1 MWLWLIKSFAINFA
15 AIFVCFYGLEC
26 LGCFWAA
33 GARVAR
39 FIEAMLAF
47 CCFVGGCVDVFLLW
61 SFHSWLNNTFFT
73 IFLSTNP
80 LEAREFLSV
89 YGTRLSLWATLGMFV
104 GLSGVFVYSSLHSK
118 CCNLSLLLC
127 RVVSL
132 VVMVACSAL
141 LAFKLMPNPSPLSYM
156 ADKNML
162 VRYIDV
168 VTQTL
173 AQNNAYI
180 NEYKHISH
188 IIESGTSANIIENF
202 STLPNVVLILGEST
216 QRNYMSLYGYKIDS
230 TPALRALAKRGN
242 LVVFD
247 DVISPHSHTDLSLQK
262 VLTFSNY
269 ENASTPWYMQQNL
282 LDILNSA
289 GYETYWLSNQEAISI
304 YGNAPEIISRR
315 AKHTRFSTLND
326 SFASGRIYD
335 SVLLRLID
343 EARKQP
349 SSKNFYIIHLMG
361 THINYKDRYPSSF
374 AHFNKHSLIQNDLH
388 TYPSNPAQA
397 LSQAALE
404 IKAHYLNAI
413 AYNDHIVS
421 EIIDKFA
428 AVDSVVI
435 YLSDHGDEVFDFRD
449 FVGHTESIGSRFM
462 VEIPFMIYMSD
473 TFKRKHKQLAE
484 QITQARHLPF
494 MTDDFIHTLL
504 DLLGIVSV
512 DSLKS
517 RALFHPSYNAKRPR
531 IYNGQDYD
539 KTLRPIK

>member
-1 MWLWLIKSFAINFA
+1 M
-15 AIFVCFYGLEC
+15 
-26 LGCFWAA
+26 
-33 GARVAR
+33 
-39 FIEAMLAF
+39 
-47 CCFVGGCVDVFLLW
+47 
-61 SFHSWLNNTFFT
+61 
-73 IFLSTNP
+73 
-80 LEAREFLSV
+80 
-89 YGTRLSLWATLGMFV
+89 YGTRLSLWAALGMFA
-104 GLSGVFVYSSLHSK
+104 GLSGVFVYSSLHSR
-118 CCNLSLLLC
+118 CCNLYSLLLC

-180 NEYKHISH
+180 
-188 IIESGTSANIIENF
+188 

-315 AKHTRFSTLND
+315 GS
-326 SFASGRIYD
+326 I
-335 SVLLRLID
+335 
-343 EARKQP
+343 
-349 SSKNFYIIHLMG
+349 
-361 THINYKDRYPSSF
+361 
-374 AHFNKHSLIQNDLH
+374 
-388 TYPSNPAQA
+388 
-397 LSQAALE
+397 
-404 IKAHYLNAI
+404 
-413 AYNDHIVS
+413 
-421 EIIDKFA
+421 
-428 AVDSVVI
+428 
-435 YLSDHGDEVFDFRD
+435 RD
-449 FVGHTESIGSRFM
+449 
-462 VEIPFMIYMSD
+462 
-473 TFKRKHKQLAE
+473 
-484 QITQARHLPF
+484 
-494 MTDDFIHTLL
+494 
-504 DLLGIVSV
+504 
-512 DSLKS
+512 
-517 RALFHPSYNAKRPR
+517 
-531 IYNGQDYD
+531 
-539 KTLRPIK
+539 

>member
-1 MWLWLIKSFAINFA
+1 M
-15 AIFVCFYGLEC
+15 
-26 LGCFWAA
+26 
-33 GARVAR
+33 
-39 FIEAMLAF
+39 
-47 CCFVGGCVDVFLLW
+47 FLLW

-89 YGTRLSLWATLGMFV
+89 YGTRLSLWAALGMFV
-104 GLSGVFVYSSLHSK
+104 GLSGVFVYSSLHSR
-118 CCNLSLLLC
+118 CCNLYSLLLC

-132 VVMVACSAL
+132 VVMVACGAL
-141 LAFKLMPNPSPLSYM
+141 LAFRLMQIPSPLSYM

-262 VLTFSNY
+262 ALTFSNY

-289 GYETYWLSNQEAISI
+289 GYETYWPSNQEAISI

-315 AKHTRFSTLND
+315 GS
-326 SFASGRIYD
+326 I
-335 SVLLRLID
+335 
-343 EARKQP
+343 
-349 SSKNFYIIHLMG
+349 
-361 THINYKDRYPSSF
+361 
-374 AHFNKHSLIQNDLH
+374 
-388 TYPSNPAQA
+388 
-397 LSQAALE
+397 
-404 IKAHYLNAI
+404 
-413 AYNDHIVS
+413 
-421 EIIDKFA
+421 
-428 AVDSVVI
+428 
-435 YLSDHGDEVFDFRD
+435 RD
-449 FVGHTESIGSRFM
+449 
-462 VEIPFMIYMSD
+462 
-473 TFKRKHKQLAE
+473 
-484 QITQARHLPF
+484 
-494 MTDDFIHTLL
+494 
-504 DLLGIVSV
+504 
-512 DSLKS
+512 
-517 RALFHPSYNAKRPR
+517 
-531 IYNGQDYD
+531 
-539 KTLRPIK
+539 